1 MHFPQLT
8 SEVVRDDLC
17 VLLCVSVCKVSV
29 HRRCESNVAPNCGV
43 DARGIAKVL
52 SDLGVTPDKI
62 FNSAQRRKKV
72 SHPQVLEN
80 VDRLKLK
87 PFIDTCKPYLC
98 FKNVS
103 KQLSQGQDPQQ
114 PLSGTPK
121 AEDDRSKSAPTSPCD
136 QGSTISEG
144 HT

>member
-1 MHFPQLT
+1 MQTELGHDNLF
-8 SEVVRDDLC
+8 

-72 SHPQVLEN
+72 SHPQVLQN

-87 PFIDTCKPYLC
+87 PFIGICKP
-98 FKNVS
+98 
-103 KQLSQGQDPQQ
+103 
-114 PLSGTPK
+114 
-121 AEDDRSKSAPTSPCD
+121 
-136 QGSTISEG
+136 
-144 HT
+144 